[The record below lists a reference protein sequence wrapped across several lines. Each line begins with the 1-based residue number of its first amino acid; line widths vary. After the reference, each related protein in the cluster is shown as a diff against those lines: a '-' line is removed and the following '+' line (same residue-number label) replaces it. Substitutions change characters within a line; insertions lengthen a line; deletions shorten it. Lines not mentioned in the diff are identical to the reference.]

1 MRFNSSKNL
10 TVYTRLF
17 LISVVLL
24 VSNNITYVDE
34 VIAYYWKNVLL
45 NSPIFCHD
53 SFEVILSS
61 LLFAVCTASW
71 LILDFYVP
79 AAHNFS
85 IADRTAS
92 NKSWKGRESA
102 LFQETLWYMMPWILF
117 DIAVPRRHVLLA
129 QYARPPTCL
138 RIVQDICLS
147 LIVYDLLFFVGHFA
161 MHKNK
166 YIYRTIHSKH
176 HHMGEFCDLR
186 LVFST

>member
-1 MRFNSSKNL
+1 MRSSVSQMVTAL
-10 TVYTRLF
+10 ARF
-17 LISVVLL
+17 LL
-24 VSNNITYVDE
+24 VSLVLVVSVNINYVDE
-34 VIAYYWKNVLL
+34 IIAHYWVDVLL
-45 NSPIFCHD
+45 KSSFFRHD

-61 LLFAVCTASW
+61 LLFAAYTATW

-102 LFQETLWYMMPWILF
+102 LFQETLWYMIPWILF
-117 DIAVPRRHVLLA
+117 DVAVPRRHTLLA

-147 LIVYDLLFFVGHFA
+147 LIVYDVLFFFGHSA

-166 YIYRTIHSKH
+166 YIYRTIHAKH
-176 HHMGEFCDLR
+176 HHMG
-186 LVFST
+186 